1 MGSTEAE
8 VRLDLAL
15 FTARTV
21 AGFLKAASET
31 ESGDTRVARLEE
43 SVRSLEEERRK
54 IEVFKRELPL
64 CMHLLNDVIKGL
76 EKELEQCRGER
87 YARVFGEL
95 IPIGRKFEEEEKRV
109 KPERGAVET
118 MKWISYSQHRIDNS
132 ARNDR
137 RDDEIEKV
145 EVCRIIF
152 SSVFLQKM
160 VLFLFLKLIFGIVRP
175 QGSGD
180 LNRKKKENLFLESK
194 RLSGGAFVPFKGP
207 STVTVNSKEE
217 TLDFPEKST
226 HASAT
231 DSGAL
236 SLSAVNDGHRVSSS
250 TSKGVRKTPLKTD
263 DHPTSSQSQ
272 HQAPRKVRRC
282 WSPDLHRRFLSALKQ
297 LGGVQVA
304 TPKQIREL
312 MKVDGLTN
320 DEVKSHLQKYR
331 LHAKK
336 VSTSDLESQ
345 SIPIIAGGVP
355 DAEERHSSSS
365 RPSVSQ
371 SDSPQSPLQLTLS
384 NTAGNCLEED
394 GKSESYSWK

>member
-1 MGSTEAE
+1 MFLSSHWG
-8 VRLDLAL
+8 
-15 FTARTV
+15 ARDPGQRNGIDGGRGQIGP
-21 AGFLKAASET
+21 GFVHSADRGRFP
-31 ESGDTRVARLEE
+31 ESGVGDRERRHKGGEAGGVSEE
-43 SVRSLEEERRK
+43 PGGGEEEDRGFQEGASSVHAPAQRWS
-54 IEVFKRELPL
+54 V
-64 CMHLLNDVIKGL
+64 VIKGL

-145 EVCRIIF
+145 E
-152 SSVFLQKM
+152 
-160 VLFLFLKLIFGIVRP
+160 
-175 QGSGD
+175 GSGD

>member
-8 VRLDLAL
+8 VRLDLDL

-31 ESGDTRVARLEE
+31 ESGDNMVSRLEE

-64 CMHLLNDVIKGL
+64 CMHLLDEVIKGL

-95 IPIGRKFEEEEKRV
+95 IPIGRKFEEEERRV
-109 KPERGAVET
+109 KRERGAVET
-118 MKWISYSQHRIDNS
+118 MKWMSYSQHWIDNS

-145 EVCRIIF
+145 E
-152 SSVFLQKM
+152 
-160 VLFLFLKLIFGIVRP
+160 
-175 QGSGD
+175 GSGDD

-194 RLSGGAFVPFKGP
+194 RLRCGGGGGGGGAFVPFKGP
-207 STVTVNSKEE
+207 STVAANSKEE
-217 TLDFPEKST
+217 NLDFPEKSV

-231 DSGAL
+231 DRGAL
-236 SLSAVNDGHRVSSS
+236 ALSAVNDGHRVTGSA
-250 TSKGVRKTPLKTD
+250 SKGARRTPLKTD

-282 WSPDLHRRFLSALKQ
+282 WSPDLHRCFLSALKQ

-336 VSTSDLESQ
+336 VSTSDLENPP
-345 SIPIIAGGVP
+345 IPIAGGVP
-355 DAEERHSSSS
+355 DAEEQHSSSS

-371 SDSPQSPLQLTLS
+371 SDSPQSPLQLTRS

>member
-95 IPIGRKFEEEEKRV
+95 IPIGRKFEEEERRV

-118 MKWISYSQHRIDNS
+118 MKWMSYSQHRIDNS

-145 EVCRIIF
+145 E
-152 SSVFLQKM
+152 
-160 VLFLFLKLIFGIVRP
+160 
-175 QGSGD
+175 GSGD

-217 TLDFPEKST
+217 KLDFPEKST

-236 SLSAVNDGHRVSSS
+236 SLSTVNDGHRVSSS

-263 DHPTSSQSQ
+263 DHPSSSQSQ

-345 SIPIIAGGVP
+345 SIPIIAGGLP